1 MAAAAG
7 EMALLDLI
15 FTIAGIGMLVAVVQT
30 ILKQAGK
37 EDYGLW
43 VVVAGSI
50 AVFLLVVQRVAEL
63 IDRVRTTFYLW

>member
-1 MAAAAG
+1 MAI
-7 EMALLDLI
+7 LDMI

-30 ILKQAGK
+30 ILKQAEK

-43 VVVAGSI
+43 VVIAGSI

>member
-1 MAAAAG
+1 LAF
-7 EMALLDLI
+7 LDII

-43 VVVAGSI
+43 VVIAGSI